1 MRVKVTLACG
11 ECKQRNYNTIKN
23 KKNDPDRI
31 EMNKYCPFCKKH
43 TLHKET
49 KQLEVLEMAKENA
62 KNIGK
67 ETKKRNLA
75 AQQPKKKTSVK
86 DYFKGIR
93 IEMKK
98 VVWPTKKEL
107 GSYTAVVILTCAVFA
122 LAFWAIDSGFLAL
135 LKAVLNIELQ

>member
-1 MRVKVTLACG
+1 
-11 ECKQRNYNTIKN
+11 
-23 KKNDPDRI
+23 
-31 EMNKYCPFCKKH
+31 
-43 TLHKET
+43 
-49 KQLEVLEMAKENA
+49 MAKENA

-75 AQQPKKKTSVK
+75 AQQPNKKKTSVK

-107 GSYTAVVILTCAVFA
+107 GSYTAVVVLTCAFFA

-135 LKAVLNIELQ
+135 LKAVLNIEL

>member
-1 MRVKVTLACG
+1 
-11 ECKQRNYNTIKN
+11 
-23 KKNDPDRI
+23 
-31 EMNKYCPFCKKH
+31 
-43 TLHKET
+43 
-49 KQLEVLEMAKENA
+49 MAKENA

-67 ETKKRNLA
+67 ETKKRNHA
-75 AQQPKKKTSVK
+75 AQQPNKKKTSVK

-107 GSYTAVVILTCAVFA
+107 GSYTAVVVLTCAFFA

-135 LKAVLNIELQ
+135 LKAVLNIEL

>member
-1 MRVKVTLACG
+1 
-11 ECKQRNYNTIKN
+11 
-23 KKNDPDRI
+23 
-31 EMNKYCPFCKKH
+31 
-43 TLHKET
+43 
-49 KQLEVLEMAKENA
+49 MAKENA

-107 GSYTAVVILTCAVFA
+107 GSYTAVVILTCAFFA

-135 LKAVLNIELQ
+135 LKAVLNIEL

>member
-1 MRVKVTLACG
+1 
-11 ECKQRNYNTIKN
+11 
-23 KKNDPDRI
+23 
-31 EMNKYCPFCKKH
+31 
-43 TLHKET
+43 
-49 KQLEVLEMAKENA
+49 MAKENA

-75 AQQPKKKTSVK
+75 AQRPNKKKTSVK

-107 GSYTAVVILTCAVFA
+107 GSYTAVVVLTCAFFA

-135 LKAVLNIELQ
+135 LKAVLNIEL

>member
-1 MRVKVTLACG
+1 
-11 ECKQRNYNTIKN
+11 
-23 KKNDPDRI
+23 
-31 EMNKYCPFCKKH
+31 
-43 TLHKET
+43 
-49 KQLEVLEMAKENA
+49 MAKENA
-62 KNIGK
+62 KNIGR

-75 AQQPKKKTSVK
+75 AQQPSKKKTSVK

-107 GSYTAVVILTCAVFA
+107 GSYTAVVVLTCAFFA

-135 LKAVLNIELQ
+135 LKAVLNIEL

>member
-1 MRVKVTLACG
+1 
-11 ECKQRNYNTIKN
+11 
-23 KKNDPDRI
+23 
-31 EMNKYCPFCKKH
+31 
-43 TLHKET
+43 
-49 KQLEVLEMAKENA
+49 MAKENA

-86 DYFKGIR
+86 EYFKGIR

-107 GSYTAVVILTCAVFA
+107 GSYTAVVILTCAFFA

-135 LKAVLNIELQ
+135 LKAVLNIEL

>member
-1 MRVKVTLACG
+1 
-11 ECKQRNYNTIKN
+11 
-23 KKNDPDRI
+23 
-31 EMNKYCPFCKKH
+31 
-43 TLHKET
+43 
-49 KQLEVLEMAKENA
+49 MAKENA

-75 AQQPKKKTSVK
+75 AQQPKKKISVK

-107 GSYTAVVILTCAVFA
+107 GSYTAVVILTCAFFA

-135 LKAVLNIELQ
+135 LKAVLNIEL